1 MNVMLVDDK
10 LVNYV
15 RRQQEDSQPME
26 SLAEMMFL
34 TLVEV
39 MHWLSSSALMEIMTD
54 GQQRYWLL
62 R

>member
-62 R
+62 Q